1 MDGGINLLTGGTDV
15 HLIQLDL
22 RATQWSGKDAE
33 ERLHEVAITV
43 NRNTVPFDERPPTI
57 ASGVRIGT
65 PAVTMRGF
73 VDEDMREVGAII
85 LETLDPA
92 ADLPAL
98 ARADAG
104 ADGVAPALP
113 GLPAREGRAVTAG
126 TDTLVVV
133 EHPLVHHKL
142 TLLRD
147 RSTTTRDFRQLV
159 GELAVVLVATRRPAT
174 WSWRRSTS
182 TRRSSVRPAGG
193 ISGKKLGIVAVMR
206 AGAGMLDALLDLIPG
221 ARVGFVG
228 LYRDEETL
236 RPVEYYSK
244 LPSDLA
250 ERDVLVLD
258 PMLATGGTAAAA
270 VALCKERGARRIS
283 LLCIVAAP
291 EGVAGWPRRI
301 RT

>member
-1 MDGGINLLTGGTDV
+1 
-15 HLIQLDL
+15 
-22 RATQWSGKDAE
+22 
-33 ERLHEVAITV
+33 
-43 NRNTVPFDERPPTI
+43 
-57 ASGVRIGT
+57 
-65 PAVTMRGF
+65 
-73 VDEDMREVGAII
+73 
-85 LETLDPA
+85 
-92 ADLPAL
+92 
-98 ARADAG
+98 
-104 ADGVAPALP
+104 
-113 GLPAREGRAVTAG
+113 VTAG

-133 EHPLVHHKL
+133 EHPLVQHKL

-147 RSTTTRDFRQLV
+147 RATTTRDFRQLV
-159 GELAVVLVATRRPAT
+159 GELAVVLCYEATRDLELEAVDVDTPLERAPG
-174 WSWRRSTS
+174 WR
-182 TRRSSVRPAGG
+182 

-270 VALCKERGARRIS
+270 VSLCKDRGARRIS

-291 EGVAGWPRRI
+291 EGVRRLAEAHPDVIVYACALDRGLNEHGYILPGLGDAGDRLFGTR
-301 RT
+301 